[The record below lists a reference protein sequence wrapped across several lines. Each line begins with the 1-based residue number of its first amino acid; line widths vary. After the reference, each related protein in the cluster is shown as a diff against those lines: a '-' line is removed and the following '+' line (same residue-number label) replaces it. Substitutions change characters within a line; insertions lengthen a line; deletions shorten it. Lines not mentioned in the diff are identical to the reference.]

1 MIIIVVRDVVRDV
14 FPDIMMLSNKL
25 VMTMKNMVKII
36 VMKTAIKRMHFQ
48 I

>member
-1 MIIIVVRDVVRDV
+1 MIIIVARDVVRDV

-25 VMTMKNMVKII
+25 VMTMKNMIM
-36 VMKTAIKRMHFQ
+36 VMKTAIKGMHFQ

>member
-25 VMTMKNMVKII
+25 VMTMKNMVK
-36 VMKTAIKRMHFQ
+36 MKTAIKRMHFQ